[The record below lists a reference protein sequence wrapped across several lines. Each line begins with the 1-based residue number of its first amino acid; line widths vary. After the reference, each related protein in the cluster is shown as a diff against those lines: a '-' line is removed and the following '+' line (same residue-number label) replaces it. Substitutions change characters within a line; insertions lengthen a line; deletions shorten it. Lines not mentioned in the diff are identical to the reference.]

1 MFLALRELKHAKLRY
16 ILIGLIMVLI
26 AWLVLFVTGLAN
38 GLANDNGAAIS
49 SNKATYYV
57 LQKDSDNRL
66 TRSNLTA
73 SGNRQRSEASEKIRK
88 HQPGRANGHDH
99 TTQQR

>member
-38 GLANDNGAAIS
+38 GLANDNGQPFHPI
-49 SNKATYYV
+49 KQLIMFY
-57 LQKDSDNRL
+57 KK
-66 TRSNLTA
+66 TRIIA
-73 SGNRQRSEASEKIRK
+73 
-88 HQPGRANGHDH
+88 
-99 TTQQR
+99 